1 MGKTAAGAQRSPRR
15 KGGIGVMGTP
25 MNILALSTSTQRGSA
40 AVFDDGAE
48 LATVAYADLKGHA
61 ERIFAAIDAALAEA
75 GLPRAALSAV
85 ACDTGPGSFTGAR
98 VGVAS
103 VKGIALAL
111 GLPVVGVLSLEA
123 MAAAAFGEGAARE
136 GDVVLAAIDAK
147 KSEIFVAAYALD
159 GGSLQPILP
168 PCCRAALP
176 EALTLPGQERRVI
189 VVGEVAAALGPCPA
203 LARGPALDLPDAAW
217 VARLAA
223 ARLARGAGLDPAAL
237 EPTYVR
243 APDAIPLAAAP
254 GGGSAP

>member
-1 MGKTAAGAQRSPRR
+1 
-15 KGGIGVMGTP
+15 
-25 MNILALSTSTQRGSA
+25 MNILALSTSTHRGSA
-40 AVFDDGAE
+40 AVFNDGSA

-61 ERIFAAIDAALAEA
+61 ERIFAAIDEALAEA
-75 GLPRAALSAV
+75 GLSRAALSSV

-103 VKGIALAL
+103 VKGIALGL

-123 MAAAAFGEGAARE
+123 MAAAAFGQGAAGE

-147 KSEIFVAAYALD
+147 KNELFVAAYALED
-159 GGSLQPILP
+159 GSLQPILA

-176 EALTLPGQERRVI
+176 EALTLLTQPTQPTQQRRVV
-189 VVGEVAAALGPCPA
+189 VVGEVAASLGPCPA

-223 ARLARGAGLDPAAL
+223 ARLARGANVDPAAL

-243 APDAIPLAAAP
+243 PPDAIPLAAALDL
-254 GGGSAP
+254 GKTS